1 MSRANRYR
9 GGRRNH
15 RRLLQDIPTG
25 APASAPAL
33 APIPAPFDGCLTLM
47 EIIDTHPNLT
57 RLSEATADLP
67 IVRAALSDRTFTDT
81 FFAPTDAAIESF
93 TRWAGFEDVRAG
105 LQELLGDT
113 QWKGYLIAY
122 HAVPDR
128 NLTVD
133 DLGAL
138 KGDDRYLEDALEG
151 EMPLLILHAKTGIDD
166 DDDDDDEEDDDD
178 GDDDKDDDKDIDD
191 DDDDDDDEKHEYVVV
206 GLGSTAKIVGEQV
219 VACNGVLHMVD
230 TVLLPFDG
238 DGELDDE
245 QKRRLADAKRAL
257 DARYPDRPADIDPE
271 YEYADEDVDVFEYSA
286 ATIPDDRVD

>member
-1 MSRANRYR
+1 MNRYR

-33 APIPAPFDGCLTLM
+33 APSRLLRWMLTLM

-133 DLGAL
+133 DLGEL
-138 KGDDRYLEDALEG
+138 KGDDRYLRTRSRERC
-151 EMPLLILHAKTGIDD
+151 PFSS
-166 DDDDDDEEDDDD
+166 
-178 GDDDKDDDKDIDD
+178 
-191 DDDDDDDEKHEYVVV
+191 
-206 GLGSTAKIVGEQV
+206 STRKQA
-219 VACNGVLHMVD
+219 
-230 TVLLPFDG
+230 
-238 DGELDDE
+238 
-245 QKRRLADAKRAL
+245 
-257 DARYPDRPADIDPE
+257 
-271 YEYADEDVDVFEYSA
+271 
-286 ATIPDDRVD
+286 

>member
-1 MSRANRYR
+1 
-9 GGRRNH
+9 
-15 RRLLQDIPTG
+15 
-25 APASAPAL
+25 
-33 APIPAPFDGCLTLM
+33 M

-67 IVRAALSDRTFTDT
+67 IVRSALSDRTFTDT

-93 TRWAGFEDVRAG
+93 TRWAGFEDVREG

-151 EMPLLILHAKTGIDD
+151 EMPLLILHAKT
-166 DDDDDDEEDDDD
+166 
-178 GDDDKDDDKDIDD
+178 DIDD
-191 DDDDDDDEKHEYVVV
+191 DDDDDDDDDEDDDDDDDKDDDDDDKDDDDDEKDEYVVV
-206 GLGSTAKIVGEQV
+206 GLGSAAKIVGEQV
-219 VACNGVLHMVD
+219 VACNGVLHMVNN
-230 TVLLPFDG
+230 VLLPFDG
-238 DGELDDE
+238 DGELDDD

-271 YEYADEDVDVFEYSA
+271 YEDAEDEDVFEYSA
-286 ATIPDDRVD
+286 ANIPDDRVDR

>member
-1 MSRANRYR
+1 MNRYR

-15 RRLLQDIPTG
+15 RRLLQDIQTG

-33 APIPAPFDGCLTLM
+33 APVPSPFDGCLTLM

-67 IVRAALSDRTFTDT
+67 VVRSALSDRTFTDT

-93 TRWAGFEDVRAG
+93 TRWAGFEDVRTG

-133 DLGAL
+133 DLGV
-138 KGDDRYLEDALEG
+138 E
-151 EMPLLILHAKTGIDD
+151 
-166 DDDDDDEEDDDD
+166 
-178 GDDDKDDDKDIDD
+178 
-191 DDDDDDDEKHEYVVV
+191 
-206 GLGSTAKIVGEQV
+206 
-219 VACNGVLHMVD
+219 
-230 TVLLPFDG
+230 
-238 DGELDDE
+238 
-245 QKRRLADAKRAL
+245 
-257 DARYPDRPADIDPE
+257 
-271 YEYADEDVDVFEYSA
+271 
-286 ATIPDDRVD
+286 ATIATSRARRGTDATSDPREIRRRRRRRRR